1 MNTQVIK
8 NEKGFTL
15 IEILVAI
22 TLVSIVFA
30 IFAGF
35 SFNTAD
41 DLEGSISDVERA
53 VRFSVDEAALR
64 NVIVRTRFYLDGS
77 PQKMSVEYG
86 PDDSFVIPL
95 SQIEAPTSSVLDKEE
110 NDKKDKEFNKKFNRV
125 PEFSDGPRE
134 VPDTV
139 RIVAVGSALTGL
151 LFLDGQ
157 TSIYAYPTGEKDG
170 GIVILSNQKEIVA
183 VTFAPFLLGFDKIR
197 KYLDPET
204 SLDDLPEEQDKMAKE
219 MFESWIKK

>member
-1 MNTQVIK
+1 MNNQAIK
-8 NEKGFTL
+8 NEKGFSL
-15 IEILVAI
+15 IEVLVAI

-35 SFNTAD
+35 SFSEAD
-41 DLEGSISDVERA
+41 DLEGAVSDVERA

-95 SQIEAPTSSVLDKEE
+95 SQIEVPTSSVLDKEK

-134 VPDTV
+134 VNDTV
-139 RIVAVGSALTGL
+139 RVVGVGSALTGL

-157 TSIYAYPTGEKDG
+157 ASIYAYPTGEKDG
-170 GIVILSNQKEIVA
+170 GIVILSNQKQMVG
-183 VTFAPFLLGFDKIR
+183 VTFTPFLLGFDKIR
-197 KYLDPET
+197 KNIDPDV
-204 SLDDLPEEQDKMAKE
+204 SLDELPEEQDKMAKE